1 MDGTALVLCE
11 GYFDTP
17 SGKTAHGL
25 VRGTDRYE
33 VLGVLDGKFAGRD
46 AGEVLNGTP
55 CGIPMFRDLD
65 EAVRQL
71 GRAPDFLVIGI
82 APDGGM
88 VPPPLLPVIESALK
102 HGMSV
107 DSGLHD
113 YLCDYPE
120 LVAAAAA
127 GGARIRD
134 IRLAKKP
141 RDLHFYQGRMDEV
154 RALRVA
160 VLGTDA
166 AVGKRTL
173 ARILMKELNAQGVK
187 SEMIGTGQTAW
198 LQGARFGFVLDATIN
213 DFVAGELE
221 HAILEAWEQERP
233 RVIFI
238 EGQGCLTS
246 PGFPGGFE
254 ILGAARPHAVILVHP
269 PKRTE
274 YEGFPGSPLKG
285 IETERRIID
294 LMSGVPVVAIGVN
307 HQGMSPQE
315 TDQTARDLEREHGLP
330 AADPLLHGP
339 DKFIAALRQKFPE
352 AFA

>member
-11 GYFDTP
+11 GFFDES

-33 VLGVLDGKFAGRD
+33 VVGVLDSKFAGRD
-46 AGEVLNGTP
+46 AGAVLDGAP

-65 EAVRQL
+65 DALAQL
-71 GRAPDFLVIGI
+71 GNKPDFLVMGI

-88 VPPPLLPVIESALK
+88 VPPGLLGVFEAALRA
-102 HGMSV
+102 GINV
-107 DSGLHD
+107 DSGMHD

-120 LVAAAAA
+120 LVAAAQE

-134 IRLAKKP
+134 VRLVKKP
-141 RDLHFYQGRMDEV
+141 RNLHFYEGRIREV
-154 RALRVA
+154 EALRVA

-173 ARILMKELNAQGVK
+173 TRILMKELNARGVK

-198 LQGARFGFVLDATIN
+198 MQGVRYGFVLDATIN

-221 HAILEAWEQERP
+221 HAILQAWDNEKP

-269 PKRTE
+269 PRRKE
-274 YEGFPGSPLKG
+274 YDGFPGALLKG

-294 LMSGVPVVAIGVN
+294 LMCGAPVVAIGIN
-307 HQGMSPQE
+307 HENMSPQE
-315 TDQTARDLEREHGLP
+315 VDAAALALEKEHGLP
-330 AADPLLHGP
+330 ASDVLRHGP
-339 DKFIAALRQKFPE
+339 DKFIKALQVRFPE
-352 AFA
+352 AFV